1 MLLRLGI
8 DIACRDA
15 PQVSLADKQGQF
27 IWTGRRFAPHR
38 AGTSRRADHR
48 NLERI
53 AVDCV
58 GLKLTPSTDLATTT
72 PTPRPEL
79 SGRRMRYANQK
90 IPFTATQLAPP
101 AQFPGAA

>member
-48 NLERI
+48 NLERV
-53 AVDCV
+53 AVESAIRRTRERC
-58 GLKLTPSTDLATTT
+58 GKLV
-72 PTPRPEL
+72 
-79 SGRRMRYANQK
+79 
-90 IPFTATQLAPP
+90 
-101 AQFPGAA
+101 